1 MENDVSLAHS
11 SFLVF
16 THVYIDFVDLE
27 APKELT
33 SAGPGGGGRWQV
45 GHGNPDSF
53 LRPLAFSLLELI

>member
-16 THVYIDFVDLE
+16 THVYIDFVDFE

-45 GHGNPDSF
+45 GHGNPDGF
-53 LRPLAFSLLELI
+53 L